1 MPPLAAL
8 RCSRRSRSAPRAS
21 IEQRHVGDVGVE
33 RLAHPLA
40 DELDQGVE
48 VELRGEGLPD
58 AVHGRQLGDAL
69 ARLLD
74 RTRAGKG
81 GADVLA
87 DVGEELLVL
96 LGVGELLRV
105 RLDDEGAHRP
115 PLGRERNSEPVFA
128 HLAPELELALRNQ
141 LLLPLPRKPLRFAGS
156 EHVGGGPPRLP
167 AAEIDP
173 CVGGRP
179 VDVHLVLPV
188 GPVDQLPL
196 LVEERDEE
204 VVGVHELADDGVH
217 RPVELLHVLGRAREL
232 GDPVER
238 RLHLLGAP
246 SLSVGGLELGE
257 PPPRLGE
264 LGLGVHRPPIRA
276 VKALRRPEIALNL
289 RSLGLAD
296 DRSHPARESSR
307 ARGRM
312 KVSDP
317 STTSLPPRADT
328 SRPSACR
335 AGAAGNA
342 VTDRD

>member
-1 MPPLAAL
+1 MSASNV
-8 RCSRRSRSAPRAS
+8 SRTRSPTSSISASRSSCAAS
-21 IEQRHVGDVGVE
+21 
-33 RLAHPLA
+33 
-40 DELDQGVE
+40 
-48 VELRGEGLPD
+48 GLPD

-141 LLLPLPRKPLRFAGS
+141 LLLPLPRKPLRFARS

-246 SLSVGGLELGE
+246 SLSLDCLELRQ

-264 LGLGVHRPPIRA
+264 LGRKLAVGSHRGPVTAPKLRDAGHSTAPSPLGTGCPSRREVSCATRRSSRQRGRPPRQLARTCRSRYHPVAPIPDLASRAIATIRA
-276 VKALRRPEIALNL
+276 
-289 RSLGLAD
+289 
-296 DRSHPARESSR
+296 
-307 ARGRM
+307 
-312 KVSDP
+312 
-317 STTSLPPRADT
+317 
-328 SRPSACR
+328 
-335 AGAAGNA
+335 A
-342 VTDRD
+342 V